1 MTAEQAA
8 DMATVLA
15 MPPRAS
21 AAARMPPAE
30 LRVRLKTS
38 PLIRRMLPTRLVLR
52 RAERRAREI
61 WDQSPEGRR
70 DATAVMEAIVSGT
83 ARSGEIEQLA
93 RRYVIE
99 RALDE
104 AYTWQPWP
112 TPAIDAESAE
122 RLRAVLA
129 GDRGVLL
136 SSCHL
141 GPFFMSVPAFAT
153 MGVVPFTVAGPW
165 FFETPTHDHWGR
177 RLALWQKRSASRMV
191 LSTGSFP
198 ILAALLERGE
208 VVFLFFDMPG
218 SHETRFL
225 GKTATLADGSARL
238 AVQTDAVVL
247 PLRTRS
253 VGHRVSLDVAAPLD
267 PRDFAGAG
275 ELHAALARRHEQ
287 WILESP
293 AAMADPRT
301 FGWGAGATPQGWSR
315 PERPAEAPRGG
326 ELAIT

>member
-1 MTAEQAA
+1 MKRNGHPLSAEQAG

-21 AAARMPPAE
+21 PAARMPPAG

-38 PLIRRMLPTRLVLR
+38 TPLRRMIPTRLVLK
-52 RAERRAREI
+52 RAARRAREI

-70 DATAVMEAIVSGT
+70 DAREVMETIVSGT
-83 ARSGEIEQLA
+83 PRSEEIEELA
-93 RRYVIE
+93 RQYVIE

-112 TPAIDAESAE
+112 TPDIDAESAE
-122 RLRAVLA
+122 RLRDVFA

-141 GPFFMSVPAFAT
+141 GPFFMSVPAIAT
-153 MGVVPFTVAGPW
+153 MGVVPFAVAGPW
-165 FFETPTHDHWGR
+165 FFETPSHDHWGR

-198 ILAALLERGE
+198 ILSALLQRGE
-208 VVFLFFDMPG
+208 VIFLFFDMPG
-218 SHETRFL
+218 SRETRFL
-225 GKTATLADGSARL
+225 GKTAMLADGSARL
-238 AVQTDAVVL
+238 AVETDAVVL
-247 PLRTRS
+247 PLRSRS
-253 VGHRVSLDVAAPLD
+253 IGHRVSLDAGAPLD

-301 FGWGAGATPQGWSR
+301 FGWGAGATPLRWSR
-315 PERPAEAPRGG
+315 PA
-326 ELAIT
+326 